1 MIVVDTDV
9 LIEIFDKKSKRGEE
23 ALGIIED
30 SGERMVTTAVN
41 LHEILYGIRKRGKPA
56 EEVLQLPVL
65 DYMKSDA
72 SLSAELELKAEKKG
86 TPVRK
91 PDAMIAAIA
100 MNNGARLYT
109 LNVKHFK
116 PLEALGLELFR

>member
-9 LIEIFDKKSKRGEE
+9 LIEIFDKKSKSGEE

-30 SGERMVTTAVN
+30 SGESIVTTAVN
-41 LHEILYGIRKRGKPA
+41 IHEILYGIRKRGKPA
-56 EEVLQLPVL
+56 GEVLQLPVL
-65 DYMKSDA
+65 NYMKSDA
-72 SLSAELELKAEKKG
+72 SLSAELELKAEKRG
-86 TPVRK
+86 TPIRK

-100 MNNGARLYT
+100 MNNGAKLYT

-116 PLEALGLELFR
+116 PLESLGLKLFK